1 MTEKYSPTEI
11 YSSPFG
17 HFLNMCEP
25 IFIFAYIF
33 FLLYFGLHGIFKCSF
48 SFQLNLL
55 RYNCSNS
62 FNVTEFF
69 NLIISNLKYAI
80 QCIEYLDRSE

>member
-1 MTEKYSPTEI
+1 MKEKYSTTEL

-17 HFLNMCEP
+17 HFLNMCEL
-25 IFIFAYIF
+25 IFIFPYVF

-48 SFQLNLL
+48 SIQLNLL

-62 FNVTEFF
+62 FNVTQF
-69 NLIISNLKYAI
+69 NNRIISNLKYAI
-80 QCIEYLDRSE
+80 QYIEYLDRSE